1 MRYTAKEHIMKK
13 TTISI
18 LFVGI
23 FLASCATAPN
33 ITYIEP
39 IQKDYSK
46 NLEFNKSSEDVW
58 SALVDYA
65 AESFFAINTYEK
77 DSGLM
82 TLSFTSTPERYVDCG
97 NWIVNGASNNYVQFM
112 RMRPGT
118 SVNLNGIMNIRVV
131 QRDAERT
138 SLTVNARYILTVSVS
153 GTVYN
158 PVYGVS
164 TPSSWTDTYTFDSK
178 TTETVYISNPSVGT
192 QPTRTCG
199 PTGEAETTILRG
211 VSNLLGD

>member
-1 MRYTAKEHIMKK
+1 MKGHILMKK
-13 TTISI
+13 ILTIS
-18 LFVGI
+18 L
-23 FLASCATAPN
+23 LTALLSSCAGVPAQK
-33 ITYIEP
+33 IEYIEP

-46 NLEFNKSSEDVW
+46 NLEFDNSSEDVW

-82 TLSFTSTPERYVDCG
+82 TLSFTSTPERYIDCG
-97 NWIVNGASNNYVQFM
+97 EWVVNGNSNNYVQFM

-131 QRDAERT
+131 QRDSETT
-138 SLTVNARYILTVSVS
+138 SLSVNARYILNVSS
-153 GTVYN
+153 AGSVYN
-158 PVYGVS
+158 AWTGVS
-164 TPSSWTDTYTFDSK
+164 TPTSWTDTYSFDSK
-178 TTETVYISNPSVGT
+178 TTETVYISNPSTGT

-199 PTGEAETTILRG
+199 PTGEAETTILEG
-211 VSNLLGD
+211 VKDLLSK